1 MRVVISASV
10 AGSNRL
16 KEAPGGK
23 MESFLSAEGEE
34 SYCVDVGRRV
44 CNERRRDETLFVK
57 KDGLGF
63 KAGSPVSTGILPHS
77 LPEWAFRARPGL
89 WRNCLCR
96 KVARISEHIFGGRYR

>member
-23 MESFLSAEGEE
+23 MESFLSAKGEE

-44 CNERRRDETLFVK
+44 CNERRRDETLLVK
-57 KDGLGF
+57 KDAKESAMDACGMESGRGF
-63 KAGSPVSTGILPHS
+63 ELP
-77 LPEWAFRARPGL
+77 R
-89 WRNCLCR
+89 
-96 KVARISEHIFGGRYR
+96 

>member
-57 KDGLGF
+57 KDA
-63 KAGSPVSTGILPHS
+63 KEEDAKQVTSTTHI
-77 LPEWAFRARPGL
+77 
-89 WRNCLCR
+89 NDR
-96 KVARISEHIFGGRYR
+96 K